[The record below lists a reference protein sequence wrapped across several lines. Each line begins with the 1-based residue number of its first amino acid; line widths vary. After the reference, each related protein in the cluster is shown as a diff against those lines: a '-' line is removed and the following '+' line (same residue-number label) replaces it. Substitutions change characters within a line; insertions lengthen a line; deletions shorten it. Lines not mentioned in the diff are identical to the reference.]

1 MRTRTLGSRS
11 SFCAPN
17 LAKALTAAGGRRDD
31 SDYQETEEGSLIV
44 STGGDTLPART
55 ASLSSTTRL
64 KMKRMYLDGWGV
76 RGPSLPSRCR
86 ILMASTV
93 CSQSSMN
100 SHRWAKPVSLL
111 SGFSSMMLM
120 MQSTMARLYSK
131 PPCREGTRFSTRD
144 NHWWGSDKMWHGLD
158 QFTSSLSMLD
168 KKFIMTL
175 CFRGYFWQRA
185 LMACTTTTWGPQTH
199 SVQQKKDKEMQP

>member
-11 SFCAPN
+11 SFWAPN
-17 LAKALTAAGGRRDD
+17 LAKALTAA
-31 SDYQETEEGSLIV
+31 EGQIRNQYFEWLQNAIRTQWILLLLLQHLRSASV
-44 STGGDTLPART
+44 LPART

-86 ILMASTV
+86 IFVANTV

-100 SHRWAKPVSLL
+100 SHKWAKPVSLL
-111 SGFSSMMLM
+111 SGFSSIMLM

-131 PPCREGTRFSTRD
+131 PPCRERRD
-144 NHWWGSDKMWHGLD
+144 CNCGS
-158 QFTSSLSMLD
+158 
-168 KKFIMTL
+168 
-175 CFRGYFWQRA
+175 C
-185 LMACTTTTWGPQTH
+185 
-199 SVQQKKDKEMQP
+199 VQPRSETNAIYTVDLN